1 MCIKGNKFKVMIEE
15 LMIEENVLKRI
26 IRTEKDKKNM
36 SGCIKQL
43 LIYQTSE
50 RMVVCPRCTYRNG
63 CIRNY
68 LKVIK

>member
-1 MCIKGNKFKVMIEE
+1 MIEE

-26 IRTEKDKKNM
+26 IRTEKDKKSM

-50 RMVVCPRCTYRNG
+50 RMVVCPRCTQKYG
-63 CIRNY
+63 CRRNY

>member
-1 MCIKGNKFKVMIEE
+1 
-15 LMIEENVLKRI
+15 MIEENVLKRI

-63 CIRNY
+63 CRRNY

>member
-1 MCIKGNKFKVMIEE
+1 MIEELMIEE

-26 IRTEKDKKNM
+26 IRTEKDKKSM

-50 RMVVCPRCTYRNG
+50 RMIVCPRCTYRHG
-63 CIRNY
+63 CRRNY

>member
-26 IRTEKDKKNM
+26 IRTEKDKKSM

-50 RMVVCPRCTYRNG
+50 RMVVCPRCTYRHG
-63 CIRNY
+63 CRRNY

>member
-15 LMIEENVLKRI
+15 LMIEENVLKKI
-26 IRTEKDKKNM
+26 IRGMKNKNV
-36 SGCIKQL
+36 SGCTKQL

-50 RMVVCPRCTYRNG
+50 RMVVCPRCTYRHG
-63 CIRNY
+63 CRRNY

>member
-1 MCIKGNKFKVMIEE
+1 MIEE

-26 IRTEKDKKNM
+26 IRGMKNKNV

-43 LIYQTSE
+43 LIYQTSD
-50 RMVVCPRCTYRNG
+50 RIKVCPKCTQKYG
-63 CIRNY
+63 CRRNY

>member
-1 MCIKGNKFKVMIEE
+1 
-15 LMIEENVLKRI
+15 MIEENVLKKI
-26 IRTEKDKKNM
+26 IRGMKNKNA

-50 RMVVCPRCTYRNG
+50 RMVVCPRCTYRHG
-63 CIRNY
+63 CRRNY

>member
-1 MCIKGNKFKVMIEE
+1 MIEE
-15 LMIEENVLKRI
+15 LMIEENVLKKI
-26 IRTEKDKKNM
+26 IRNDKDKKSM

-50 RMVVCPRCTYRNG
+50 RMVVCPRCTYRHG
-63 CIRNY
+63 CRRNY

>member
-1 MCIKGNKFKVMIEE
+1 
-15 LMIEENVLKRI
+15 MIEENVLKKI
-26 IRTEKDKKNM
+26 IRGIRTKNV

-50 RMVVCPRCTYRNG
+50 RMVVCPKCTQKYG
-63 CIRNY
+63 CRRNY